1 LKLNGAAE
9 PACVCTET
17 TSGISVTVRA
27 TACATAS
34 VASTDEPSGM
44 SMTTASS
51 DLLSKG
57 KSLTVTS
64 LV

>member
-1 LKLNGAAE
+1 LKLNGAAV
-9 PACVCTET
+9 PAWVCTET
-17 TSGISVTVRA
+17 TSGFRTVRA
-27 TACATAS
+27 TAWATAS
-34 VASTDEPSGM
+34 VASTEVPSGM